1 MSDGGRHNTDIARR
15 IVALRTMLGHN
26 QSAFAQL
33 VEVSQPAMNN
43 YETGLRRPD
52 LDVAVRINQK
62 TGVTLDW
69 LYLGVRSGLPAHL
82 SERLPTLSDTAQSK
96 AG

>member
-1 MSDGGRHNTDIARR
+1 MTDGGRTNKDIARR
-15 IVALRTMLGHN
+15 LITLREALGHN
-26 QSAFAQL
+26 QSAFAAL

-43 YETGLRRPD
+43 YEKGIRRPD
-52 LDVAVRINQK
+52 LDVAINIQLR

-69 LYLGVRSGLPAHL
+69 IYLGKRDGLPGRL
-82 SERLPTLSDTAQSK
+82 LERLPILADEQRI